1 MVTNICAIISSLQSA
16 LFNHFHIC
24 YLIYL
29 SQLSCEIGII
39 IHILQKRKIDPWE
52 FKNMSQV
59 IQLENCQN
67 KILI

>member
-1 MVTNICAIISSLQSA
+1 MVTNIWTIISSLQSA
-16 LFNHFHIC
+16 LFNHFHIY

-39 IHILQKRKIDPWE
+39 IHILQKRKIDLWA
-52 FKNMSQV
+52 FKYMSQV
-59 IQLENCQN
+59 IQLENYQT